1 MFQADRRLFEAFLG
15 AFTGGTPWTECRG
28 KLRELSSA
36 EVISRMTAQVPHRE
50 NKELLELWL
59 QKLAGDVQRGV
70 HPTIVVRKSRFYEE
84 ICRQFGAAVAG
95 PCLTFIISH
104 QPMSHKE
111 KSVDTNGA
119 SYALVFV
126 ASAVAATSVG
136 TYEAPGSTDVR
147 SPCPGLNALANHG
160 FLNRN
165 GRGISA
171 LDIISAMDTGLGIGV
186 DVGTL
191 QIIGALSRGAFDFDL
206 LKGGYYLQSFANLTA
221 THNKIEHDASL
232 TRIDQHFGDAAAI
245 NSTLVMA
252 MLAHSSDGST
262 LTFDEIAAFRHER
275 IKDTYFNNP
284 QHTLNS
290 TQSNAFWREN
300 ALIAMVLAPLGAT
313 SVRLDWLESWLLH
326 EKLPFDLG
334 WSPSSPGRTAV
345 EMLVVGGEFEDK
357 EKALNAATGDN
368 IPLDFS
374 TSLLT

>member
-70 HPTIVVRKSRFYEE
+70 HPTIVVRKSRFYEKNLST
-84 ICRQFGAAVAG
+84 QTAVVLIL
-95 PCLTFIISH
+95 P
-104 QPMSHKE
+104 QE
-111 KSVDTNGA
+111 KALKMFFLSA